1 LVGLGSVWGKS
12 VRFGSEQTT
21 KPSRRL
27 VWWEVGLVWFC
38 LVLFGRFVPNHQTK
52 LRIGRPPPTIGGTNP
67 QNLGSDKSESC
78 DIFSEICA
86 NQIRIRILN

>member
-38 LVLFGRFVPNHQTK
+38 LADSYQTTK
-52 LRIGRPPPTIGGTNP
+52 P
-67 QNLGSDKSESC
+67 NLGSVDHYLLLVARILKIWVQTNPNLVTFLVRFVRIRFESES
-78 DIFSEICA
+78 
-86 NQIRIRILN
+86 